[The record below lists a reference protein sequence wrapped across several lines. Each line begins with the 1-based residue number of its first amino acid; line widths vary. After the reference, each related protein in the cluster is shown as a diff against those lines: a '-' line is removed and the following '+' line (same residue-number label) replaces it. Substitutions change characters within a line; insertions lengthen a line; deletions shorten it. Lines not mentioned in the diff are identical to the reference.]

1 MDGGSLTPM
10 EIRPPDAP
18 LDAFFTPVRR
28 RHPDVDIV
36 VLPALEPAQVAGPV
50 DRAHA
55 DATLDRVRETAARV
69 SGAVLSHT
77 TVPAA
82 AWAFGPDE
90 GTVVASVRADT
101 TTPNGFSVLVE
112 LRGTLERDGWHVR
125 RPPGE
130 VERLVGVR
138 GDVRVQASYA
148 ETTGALLLE
157 VRSGPIHVGRS
168 RARELVRR

>member
-1 MDGGSLTPM
+1 M

-36 VLPALEPAQVAGPV
+36 VLPAPEPAPASEPV
-50 DRAHA
+50 DRAQV
-55 DATLDRVRETAARV
+55 DATLDRVRDVAARV
-69 SGAVLSHT
+69 SAAALGEN

-82 AWAFGPDE
+82 AWAFGPDD
-90 GTVVASVRADT
+90 GAVVASARAGT
-101 TTPNGFSVLVE
+101 TTPHGFSVLAE
-112 LRGTLERDGWHVR
+112 LRGTLERDGWRVS

-157 VRSGPIHVGRS
+157 VRSEPIHVGRS

>member
-1 MDGGSLTPM
+1 M

-28 RHPDVDIV
+28 RHPEVDIV
-36 VLPALEPAQVAGPV
+36 VLPAPERAPATEPVEPARVA
-50 DRAHA
+50 AA
-55 DATLDRVRETAARV
+55 LDRVRDAAARV
-69 SGAVLSHT
+69 SEAALGT
-77 TVPAA
+77 TDLPAA
-82 AWAFGPDE
+82 TWAFGPDE
-90 GTVVASVRADT
+90 GTVVASVRAGT
-101 TTPNGFSVLVE
+101 TTPHGFSVLVE
-112 LRGTLERDGWHVR
+112 LRGTLDRDGWRVR

-138 GDVRVQASYA
+138 GDVRVRASYA

-157 VRSGPIHVGRS
+157 VRSEPIQVGRS

>member
-1 MDGGSLTPM
+1 M

-36 VLPALEPAQVAGPV
+36 VLPPPEPASSGDPV
-50 DRAHA
+50 DGAQV
-55 DATLDRVRETAARV
+55 DAALDRVHDTASRV
-69 SGAVLSHT
+69 SEAALGHT

-82 AWAFGPDE
+82 TWAFGQDE
-90 GTVVASVRADT
+90 GTVVASVRAGT
-101 TTPNGFSVLVE
+101 TTDHGFSLLAE
-112 LRGTLERDGWHVR
+112 LRELLERDGWRIR

-130 VERLVGVR
+130 VERLVGAR

-157 VRSGPIHVGRS
+157 VRSDPIQVGRS
-168 RARELVRR
+168 RARVLVRR